1 VLDVVD
7 DALKSAAE
15 EGTKTLEQVDKKFE
29 AAIMALDEYHVEY
42 HPERSASNLRDRMA
56 EARENDQSSSTI
68 LNQLKEKFRVRE
80 KSLPFVAILMQSIP
94 SQSNPNRSE

>member
-1 VLDVVD
+1 VLYVVD
-7 DALKSAAE
+7 DALESAARD
-15 EGTKTLEQVDKKFE
+15 GTKASKRVDEKFE

-68 LNQLKEKFRVRE
+68 LNRLKETFRVRE

-94 SQSNPNRSE
+94 SQLNPNRSE